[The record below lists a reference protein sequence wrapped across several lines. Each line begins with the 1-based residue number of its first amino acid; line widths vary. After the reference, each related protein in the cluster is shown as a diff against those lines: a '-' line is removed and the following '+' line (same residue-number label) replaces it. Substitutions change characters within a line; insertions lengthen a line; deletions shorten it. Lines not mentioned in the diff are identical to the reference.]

1 MNMQKGIEKMTISQ
15 AKKTVLDAFEA
26 RTDDWKYVD
35 FEKAIVDAI
44 GKGNYQDGKLAILLA
59 DQDGRWPKTVER
71 YIRTNY
77 ASFGNVPV
85 ELIKIASRFDL
96 KS

>member
-1 MNMQKGIEKMTISQ
+1 MTISK
-15 AKKTVLDAFEA
+15 AKMAVLDAFEA
-26 RTDDWKYVD
+26 RTDEWKFGE
-35 FEKAIVDAI
+35 FEQAIVDAI
-44 GKGNYQDGKLAILLA
+44 GKGYYQDGKLAILLA